1 MAATPGGRIELSF
14 DASLLQAIAGS
25 SVNTLAIPSSSCCAR
40 AAIIYHVGADVSR
53 FWSRDLPVRAI

>member
-25 SVNTLAIPSSSCCAR
+25 SVNTLAIPSSSCCA
-40 AAIIYHVGADVSR
+40 AIIYHVGADVSR